1 MQKRAR
7 KARRRCRNSF
17 LKITSDRRN
26 ALQIPK
32 KNLKTH
38 RRNIALNQ
46 QSTIFSTVKTTEQ
59 IKQPIKAEMEL
70 FEKKFYESM
79 ASKVALLNRI
89 TYYIVNRKGKQMR
102 PMFVFL
108 TAKMVSGNVNERTYR
123 GASVIELI
131 HTATLVHDD
140 VVDDSN
146 RRRGFFSI
154 NALWK
159 NKIAVLVG
167 DYLLSK
173 GLLLSIDNGDFDLLK
188 IISVAVREMSEGE
201 LLQIEKARRLD
212 ITEDVYYEIIRKK
225 TATLIAACCALG
237 ARSVSDDDFQ
247 VENMRRFGELIGM
260 AFQIKDDLF
269 DYTEDAIGKPTGI
282 DIKEQKMTLPLI
294 HVLNNCSPDEK
305 SWLINSIKNHNK
317 DRKRVKEVIAF
328 VTSNHGLSYGEEKMK
343 AFQQEALQLIQNYPE
358 SEFKSALTL
367 MVNYVIERKI

>member
-1 MQKRAR
+1 M
-7 KARRRCRNSF
+7 
-17 LKITSDRRN
+17 KIT
-26 ALQIPK
+26 A
-32 KNLKTH
+32 
-38 RRNIALNQ
+38 
-46 QSTIFSTVKTTEQ
+46 Q
-59 IKQPIKAEMEL
+59 IKAPIREEMEL
-70 FEKKFYESM
+70 FEQKFQGAMS
-79 ASKVALLNRI
+79 SKVALLNRI

-108 TAKMVSGNVNERTYR
+108 VAKMVSGGGMSERTYR

-146 RRRGFFSI
+146 KRRGFFSI

-173 GLLLSIDNGDFDLLK
+173 GLLLSIDNGDFDLLR

-212 ITEDVYYEIIRKK
+212 ITEEVYYEIIRQK
-225 TATLIAACCALG
+225 TATLIAACCAMG
-237 ARSVSDDDFQ
+237 ACSVLP
-247 VENMRRFGELIGM
+247 EETEIIEKMRLFGEYIGM

-294 HVLNNCSPDEK
+294 YTLNNCSEDEK
-305 SWLINSIKNHNK
+305 KWLINSVKKHNK
-317 DRKRVKEVIAF
+317 DKKRVKEVIAF
-328 VTSNHGLSYGEEKMK
+328 VKQRGGLEYATYKMK
-343 AFQQEALQLIQNYPE
+343 DFQERALKLLDDFPVSDYKN
-358 SEFKSALTL
+358 ALVL
-367 MVNYVIERKI
+367 MVNYVIDREI

>member
-1 MQKRAR
+1 MKVI
-7 KARRRCRNSF
+7 S
-17 LKITSDRRN
+17 
-26 ALQIPK
+26 
-32 KNLKTH
+32 
-38 RRNIALNQ
+38 
-46 QSTIFSTVKTTEQ
+46 Q
-59 IKQPIKAEMEL
+59 IKEPIRQEMEL
-70 FEKKFYESM
+70 FEQKFRDSM
-79 ASKVALLNRI
+79 SSKVALLNRI

-108 TAKMVSGNVNERTYR
+108 VAKMVSGGRVEERTYR

-146 RRRGFFSI
+146 KRRGFFSI

-173 GLLLSIDNGDFDLLK
+173 GLLLSIDNSDFDLLR

-212 ITEDVYYEIIRKK
+212 IVEPVYYEIIRQK
-225 TATLIAACCALG
+225 TATLIAACCAMG
-237 ARSVSDDDFQ
+237 ACSVAPNA
-247 VENMRRFGELIGM
+247 EEIIEKMRLFGEYIGM

-269 DYTEDAIGKPTGI
+269 DYTEESIGKPTGI

-294 HVLNNCSPDEK
+294 YTLNNCTEK
-305 SWLINSIKNHNK
+305 EKKWIINSVKNHNK
-317 DRKRVKEVIAF
+317 DKKRVREIINF
-328 VTSNHGLSYGEEKMK
+328 VRDKQGLSYAEGKMRE
-343 AFQQEALQLIQNYPE
+343 FQQKALAIL
-358 SEFKSALTL
+358 SEFPDSEYKIALAL
-367 MVNYVIERKI
+367 MVNYVIDRKI

>member
-1 MQKRAR
+1 M
-7 KARRRCRNSF
+7 
-17 LKITSDRRN
+17 KIT
-26 ALQIPK
+26 A
-32 KNLKTH
+32 
-38 RRNIALNQ
+38 
-46 QSTIFSTVKTTEQ
+46 Q
-59 IKQPIKAEMEL
+59 IKAPIREEMEL
-70 FEKKFYESM
+70 FEQKFQGAMS
-79 ASKVALLNRI
+79 SKVALLNRI

-108 TAKMVSGNVNERTYR
+108 VAKMVSGGGMSERTYR

-146 RRRGFFSI
+146 KRRGFFSI

-173 GLLLSIDNGDFDLLK
+173 GLLLSIDNGDFDLLC

-212 ITEDVYYEIIRKK
+212 ITEEVYYEIIRQK
-225 TATLIAACCALG
+225 TATLIAACCAMG
-237 ARSVSDDDFQ
+237 ACSVLP
-247 VENMRRFGELIGM
+247 EETEIIEKMRLFGEYIGM

-269 DYTEDAIGKPTGI
+269 DYTDDAIGKPTGI

-294 HVLNNCSPDEK
+294 YTLNNCSEDEK
-305 SWLINSIKNHNK
+305 KWLINSVKKHNK
-317 DRKRVKEVIAF
+317 DKKRVKEVIAF
-328 VTSNHGLSYGEEKMK
+328 VKQRGGLEYATYKMK
-343 AFQQEALQLIQNYPE
+343 DFQERALKLLDDFPVSDYKN
-358 SEFKSALTL
+358 ALVL
-367 MVNYVIERKI
+367 MVNYVIDREI